1 MSGEKG
7 DLPLI
12 ILRKIAKIQSIMGRA
27 NAKTGKIPSSTP
39 PSRKLAN
46 NVKQPARYPRV
57 RLPQSPKKIE
67 AGLLL

>member
-7 DLPLI
+7 DIPRI
-12 ILRKIAKIQSIMGRA
+12 VLRKIAKTQSRIGMA
-27 NAKTGKIPSSTP
+27 NESTGKIPSITP
-39 PSRKLAN
+39 TSRKLAN
-46 NVKQPARYPRV
+46 KVRQPAKYPRV